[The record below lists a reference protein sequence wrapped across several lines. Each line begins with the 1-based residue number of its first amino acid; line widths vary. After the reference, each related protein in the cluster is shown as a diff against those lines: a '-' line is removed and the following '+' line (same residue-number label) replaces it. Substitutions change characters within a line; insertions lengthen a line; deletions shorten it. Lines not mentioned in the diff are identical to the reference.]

1 MHTLVIIIHVI
12 ACFLMIGA
20 ILLQSGKGAE
30 IGAAFGGSSQTVF
43 GSRGPANF
51 LSKFTVVVAVVFMVT
66 SFSLAILAKER
77 TFSSTVIDLKKKD
90 ASEPAPAAAAGQA
103 SIRLAFVERSR
114 RRSLATRSQHLRTLR
129 KAVNTC
135 RSERKPEEVHKQA
148 SLGPLRRS
156 QASGYVLCLQ

>member
-66 SFSLAILAKER
+66 SLSLAILAKER
-77 TFSSTVIDLKKKD
+77 TFSSTVIDLKKKESSETAPTAPAVPSD
-90 ASEPAPAAAAGQA
+90 KPASDSHSSSEPAA
-103 SIRLAFVERSR
+103 
-114 RRSLATRSQHLRTLR
+114 H
-129 KAVNTC
+129 
-135 RSERKPEEVHKQA
+135 
-148 SLGPLRRS
+148 
-156 QASGYVLCLQ
+156 

>member
-66 SFSLAILAKER
+66 SLGLAILAKQR
-77 TFSSTVIDLKKKD
+77 TFSSTVIDLKKKETSQPAPGPPTEKP
-90 ASEPAPAAAAGQA
+90 ASDSHSSSDPAAA
-103 SIRLAFVERSR
+103 
-114 RRSLATRSQHLRTLR
+114 H
-129 KAVNTC
+129 
-135 RSERKPEEVHKQA
+135 
-148 SLGPLRRS
+148 
-156 QASGYVLCLQ
+156 

>member
-1 MHTLVIIIHVI
+1 MHTFVIIIHVI

-66 SFSLAILAKER
+66 SLSLAILAKER
-77 TFSSTVIDLKKKD
+77 TFSSTVIDLKKKET
-90 ASEPAPAAAAGQA
+90 SEPAPAAPPTDKPADTHSSGDPTAG
-103 SIRLAFVERSR
+103 
-114 RRSLATRSQHLRTLR
+114 H
-129 KAVNTC
+129 
-135 RSERKPEEVHKQA
+135 
-148 SLGPLRRS
+148 
-156 QASGYVLCLQ
+156 

>member
-90 ASEPAPAAAAGQA
+90 ASEPAPAAVPDKPASDSHSSDPAAA
-103 SIRLAFVERSR
+103 
-114 RRSLATRSQHLRTLR
+114 H
-129 KAVNTC
+129 
-135 RSERKPEEVHKQA
+135 
-148 SLGPLRRS
+148 
-156 QASGYVLCLQ
+156 